1 MADADD
7 APKMPPA
14 PLAALF
20 ADGGSGRALPVAL
33 PAGRLVWPDPR
44 YHAGASAVTRPA
56 YWLSDGSVTATL
68 WSRLRAEHRR
78 SGLWPLLL
86 EGLDHEPAR
95 PWLVGEVDPEPVSD
109 VDDHGAV
116 GFFAKRWAAMVEP
129 PNDEWLRSSRRSP
142 AWTSWR
148 RLGATG
154 LVQPCRVSSPT
165 IPLRRPTGAPNS
177 SPTTTPGWAWWPWTA
192 APTRWR

>member
-7 APKMPPA
+7 APKLPA

-44 YHAGASAVTRPA
+44 DRSDASAVTGPA
-56 YWLSDGSVTATL
+56 YWLSDGSVTATR
-68 WSRLRAEHRR
+68 WAGLRADHRR

-109 VDDHGAV
+109 VDEHGAA
-116 GFFAKRWAAMVEP
+116 GFFAKRWAAMVRP
-129 PNDEWLRSSRRSP
+129 PNDEWLQNSRRSP
-142 AWTSWR
+142 ASTSS
-148 RLGATG
+148 RLLDTTG
-154 LVQPCRVSSPT
+154 LVLPCPVNSPT
-165 IPLRRPTGAPNS
+165 ILMRWLTGAPNRS
-177 SPTTTPGWAWWPWTA
+177 SAATTGWAWWPWTA
-192 APTRWR
+192 APTRWW